1 MSEGRLASQQ
11 EFRAATNLHV
21 NHQRV
26 SKNFPLTL
34 QREVDIFTLEQDVDA
49 HLQCNS

>member
-1 MSEGRLASQQ
+1 MSEGTLASQHVFQ
-11 EFRAATNLHV
+11 APTNLHV

-34 QREVDIFTLEQDVDA
+34 KREVDIFTLEQDVDA